1 VTVRVACAQLNALPL
16 QRAREALSQILTA
29 IRAAKRSGADLLVL
43 PECSYPGYVLLGSY
57 PYRGGIPSDRTALAE
72 ISRQAHRS
80 KLAVVVGVARTQT
93 DGRLRNEAVLLDS
106 SGQEVGAYAKM
117 RLWNFD
123 RQWFRAGVDAPVFR
137 TEFGIIG
144 MMICADGRNPE
155 IARTLTA
162 RGAWLIA
169 DPTAWVG
176 FGPSRDRI
184 FNVQAEYML
193 RVRALENG
201 VWIAAADK
209 CGSELG
215 AVHYAGRSQIAA
227 PDGSLAALAKDS
239 QPQLVMAEVRKRKP
253 DPFVVHLSTTELKTL
268 RHVANAHATR
278 ANAASADV
286 ARANLFARN
295 GAAQREASRLWIAI
309 YQSAPRRRDNPLA
322 LKALAAQGASAI
334 IRTGHTA
341 SRIARALERA
351 RGLRVALLAK
361 DRMLAPEP
369 ARAAALRGADLL
381 VWISPRSDMPVV
393 EIARTRAVENRVYV
407 VVSSRCNATV
417 PACLIHPDGSIAASA
432 LAGIP
437 SGFVAA
443 IDLIAARRKEIVPG
457 TQTFAD
463 RKPSAYA
470 WLDSA
475 RGVLTG

>member
-1 VTVRVACAQLNALPL
+1 VTVRVACAQLSALPL
-16 QRAREALSQILTA
+16 QRAPEALSQILAA
-29 IRAAKRSGADLLVL
+29 IRTAKRNGADLVVL
-43 PECSYPGYVLLGSY
+43 PECSYPGYVLLGSH
-57 PYRGGIPSDRTALAE
+57 PYRRGIPSDRAALAE
-72 ISRQAHRS
+72 ISRQARRS
-80 KLAVVVGVARTQT
+80 RLAVVVGIARTHT
-93 DGRLRNEAVLLDS
+93 DGWLRNQAVLLDS
-106 SGQEVGAYAKM
+106 RGDEVGAYAKM

-123 RQWFRAGVDAPVFR
+123 RLWFRAGAHVPVFQ
-137 TEFGIIG
+137 TEFGTMG

-155 IARTLTA
+155 IARTLAA

-215 AVHYAGRSQIAA
+215 AVHYAGRSQIAG

-239 QPQLVMAEVRKRKP
+239 QPQLVMAEVRRRKP
-253 DPFVVHLSTTELKTL
+253 HPFVVHLSATELKTL
-268 RHVANAHATR
+268 RHVASAHAAR
-278 ANAASADV
+278 AKAVSGLA

-295 GAAQREASRLWIAI
+295 GSHGAASRLWIAI
-309 YQSAPRRRDNPLA
+309 YQSAPRRRDDPLA
-322 LKALAAQGASAI
+322 LAALAAQGACAI
-334 IRTGHTA
+334 IRTGQPTSA
-341 SRIARALERA
+341 VARALERA

-361 DRMLAPEP
+361 DAMLAPEP

-381 VWISPRSDMPVV
+381 LWISPRSDLPVL

-407 VVSSRCNATV
+407 ALNFRCDAAV
-417 PACLIHPDGSIAASA
+417 PACLIHPDGSIAGSA
-432 LAGIP
+432 LPGIP

-443 IDLIAARRKEIVPG
+443 IDLMAARRKEVVPG

-463 RKPSAYA
+463 RKPSAYT
-470 WLDSA
+470 WLDGT
-475 RGVLTG
+475 RGVLIG